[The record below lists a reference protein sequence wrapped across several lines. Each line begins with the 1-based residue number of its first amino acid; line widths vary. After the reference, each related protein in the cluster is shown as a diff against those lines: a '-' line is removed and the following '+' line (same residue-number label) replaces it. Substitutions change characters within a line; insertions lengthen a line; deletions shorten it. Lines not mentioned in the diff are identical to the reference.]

1 MKEQIKR
8 WFMLNNGHVCDDQRF
23 YDIVISSV
31 DNKVEYE
38 TFEEAIRECK
48 EDITDRQINDIY
60 IRYEDLWNF
69 LIYYL
74 AKN

>member
-31 DNKVEYE
+31 DNKVEYK

-48 EDITDRQINDIY
+48 EDVTDSQINDIY
-60 IRYEDLWNF
+60 KRYVDLRGG
-69 LIYYL
+69 LIYYTS
-74 AKN
+74 KN

>member
-31 DNKVEYE
+31 DNKVEYK

-69 LIYYL
+69 LKYYL